1 MFKRLLASFGKGS
14 ATVDLRL
21 YTNSFHV
28 GEKVQGEV
36 LIYGGEYEQKIKS
49 IDVGLFMEI
58 HNEHGFTK
66 HHIDTIPASGSFI
79 IQAKEQKTIP
89 FTYQLPY
96 TLPISSPTVSFY
108 FDTYLDVEGGIDKKD
123 VDYVEIKPIPEIAH
137 VFEAMD
143 RLGFHQKP
151 NSGELDSRGQ
161 EFSFYPMNHFAQEIH
176 EIEMRF
182 AMEEHG
188 IRLWMEIEARQG
200 YHEVEIKRD
209 FFLPEGILNNMP
221 ELVNVLE
228 RYIVESVRQPGY
240 YEPHSY
246 HEPYPYH
253 EPHSYRHEP
262 YYDDDYDV
270 HHHHGSSAAGM
281 IGSFAAGALGGILM
295 DEVMEDFMQEDHDHD
310 QDHDH
315 DHDQDGFDF
324 GDFFG
329 DDE

>member
-1 MFKRLLASFGKGS
+1 MFKKILASFGKGS

-21 YTNSFHV
+21 YTNSYQV
-28 GEKVQGEV
+28 GENVQGDV
-36 LIYGGEYEQKIKS
+36 VIFGGEVDQKIRS

-58 HNEHGFTK
+58 RNEHGMAK
-66 HHIDTIPASGSFI
+66 HHIATVPASGPFI
-79 IQAKEQKTIP
+79 IHTYEEKTIP
-89 FTYQLPY
+89 FTYQLPF
-96 TLPISSPTVSFY
+96 TLPVSSPTVSFY
-108 FDTYLDVEGGIDKKD
+108 FDTYLDVEGGADKKD
-123 VDYVEIKPIPEIAH
+123 VDYVEIKPIPQIMN
-137 VFEAMD
+137 VFEALE
-143 RLGFHQKP
+143 RLGFRQKP
-151 NSGELDSRGQ
+151 TSGKLDRYGQ
-161 EFSFYPMNHFAQEIH
+161 EFSFFPMNHFAQEIH

-182 AMEEHG
+182 ALEEQG
-188 IRLWMEIEARQG
+188 IRIWLEVEVRQG
-200 YHEVEIKRD
+200 YHEAEVKRD
-209 FFLPEGILNNMP
+209 FFLPEEILNNIP

-240 YEPHSY
+240 DYEPHY
-246 HEPYPYH
+246 YH

-295 DEVMEDFMQEDHDHD
+295 DEVMQDFLEEDHD
-310 QDHDH
+310 QDHDQ
-315 DHDQDGFDF
+315 DHDGFDF